1 MYTTGKQLAGKQLAG
16 GFLVV
21 EGLLSILGS
30 QDQRTISNL
39 GRLGRMGIGL
49 WLVFR

>member
-1 MYTTGKQLAGKQLAG
+1 MATKGEQLIG
-16 GFLVV
+16 GYLFV
-21 EGLLSILGS
+21 EGLLSILKS

-39 GRLGRMGIGL
+39 GRFGRVGIGL